1 MPTAEISLPLVQISP
16 NAEHLSMT
24 AAVWRG
30 HCKDYIAPALEA
42 EDNPAEKD
50 FSIEERWR
58 NTVSQNMKNKKN
70 SSAPQ

>member
-50 FSIEERWR
+50 FQHRGTLEEHRE
-58 NTVSQNMKNKKN
+58 SEYEEQEEF
-70 SSAPQ
+70 